1 MIPSSKA
8 LRLGIFAVG
17 MLLPACEGES
27 GSDYY
32 FPTWSPGGET
42 SAGDLRGRLV
52 AQDDCLFLDADGAD
66 DYLPL
71 WPSTFTISG
80 GDSPVVSFAGGQ
92 ELQVG
97 DVATLAGGER
107 NRRSAEEAIGETIP
121 DRCAAPR
128 FWLTTGVIGKDS

>member
-1 MIPSSKA
+1 
-8 LRLGIFAVG
+8 
-17 MLLPACEGES
+17 MLLPACERES

-42 SAGDLRGRLV
+42 PAGDLRGRLV
-52 AQDDCLFLDADGAD
+52 AQHDCLFLDTDGAN

-80 GDSPVVSFAGGQ
+80 GDSPVVTSDSGQ

-97 DVATLAGGER
+97 GVATLAGGER
-107 NRRSAEEAIGETIP
+107 NRRSAEEAIGEAIP
-121 DRCAAPR
+121 DRCTASR
-128 FWLTTGVIGKDS
+128 YWLTTEVIGED